1 MGQLS
6 NGKRKK
12 NVSEKN
18 TSITI
23 RELDTNDWD
32 NIKEIYQQGLDLNL
46 ATFQTECPSYEEWD
60 NGHLVDCRFGAICEN
75 KLVGFAVLS
84 PTSKREV
91 YKGVVE
97 VSIYIDTNYKNKGIG
112 TSLLKH
118 LIKEA
123 DEKGYWTLYSGI
135 IEENTASIALHQ
147 ACGFRKI
154 GYREKIAKDRFGNWH
169 NTVLFERRSPFIL

>member
-1 MGQLS
+1 MS
-6 NGKRKK
+6 N
-12 NVSEKN
+12 KN

-23 RELDTNDWD
+23 RDLNQSDWND
-32 NIKEIYQQGLDLNL
+32 IKDIYQQGLDLNI
-46 ATFQTECPSYEEWD
+46 ATFQTECPNFEEWD
-60 NGHLVDCRFGAICEN
+60 NGHLADCRFGAVYEN

-97 VSIYIDTNYKNKGIG
+97 VSVYIDSSFKNKGIG
-112 TSLLKH
+112 TRLLKH
-118 LIKEA
+118 LINET
-123 DEKGYWTLYSGI
+123 EQKGYWTLYSGI

-169 NTVLFERRSPFIL
+169 NTVLFERRSPCFN